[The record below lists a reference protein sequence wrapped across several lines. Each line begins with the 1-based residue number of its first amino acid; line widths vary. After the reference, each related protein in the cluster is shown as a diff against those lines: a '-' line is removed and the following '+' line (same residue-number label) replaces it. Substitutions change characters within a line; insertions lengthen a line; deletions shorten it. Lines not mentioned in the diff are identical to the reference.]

1 MSVETMNHL
10 VVPIYARAAMD
21 REETGT
27 SDLSAAASK
36 IRNNIRHGLPLD
48 PVGGIPLKYVPDYK
62 AWKQAEE
69 TVGTDVFAAE
79 WTRMNDLRR
88 KLWEPLYQLFQLK
101 KFDEMVEIMDNPPTD
116 GALKNWPNDWDGV
129 RPAKS
134 ELPDEP
140 QEPVE
145 DGGEANE

>member
-27 SDLSAAASK
+27 SDLSVAASK

-88 KLWEPLYQLFQLK
+88 KLWKPLYQLWGLK
-101 KFDEMVEIMDNPPTD
+101 DCDGMVALMDNPPSD
-116 GALKNWPNDWDGV
+116 EELEDWPDAFPEGWFGT
-129 RPAKS
+129 
-134 ELPDEP
+134 
-140 QEPVE
+140 E
-145 DGGEANE
+145 DGNE